1 MGIANRTSRSAQNGV
16 QNWPKL
22 CYFFNRGGS
31 MTTENIINAAVPI
44 AVFIMMF
51 ALGTGLTFND
61 FRRALERPKALLLG
75 LSTQIVAVPIM
86 GVLFVSMQTLDA
98 EIALGIVILAL
109 CPGGAMSNVL
119 TRIAGGDV
127 ALSVSLTALT
137 NLLSV
142 ATLPI
147 LTLLAV
153 SYFLGNDVDRVDI
166 QEVTKR
172 VILVVTIPVVL
183 GTLLRHF
190 APVVILRQEK
200 RIFRLSLAV
209 FILIIGWAMVESSE
223 TLFAGLFLLGWQLTF
238 LIVLLTGLGFL
249 VGTLFGT
256 SSSQRT
262 TLALETGVQNSGLGL
277 AAAAMLSVDPASF
290 PVSAVPS
297 VVYSALIYAFL
308 FPVVLW
314 LSHRK
319 RRACISEETG

>member
-1 MGIANRTSRSAQNGV
+1 
-16 QNWPKL
+16 
-22 CYFFNRGGS
+22 
-31 MTTENIINAAVPI
+31 MTTETIINTAVPI

-61 FRRALERPKALLLG
+61 FSRALERPKALLIG

-86 GVLFVSMQTLDA
+86 GVLFVSIQTLDA

-127 ALSVSLTALT
+127 ALSVSLTAVT

-147 LTLLAV
+147 LTLLAA
-153 SYFLGNDVDRVDI
+153 SHFLGNVVDRVDI

-172 VILVVTIPVVL
+172 VVFVVTIPVVL

-190 APVVILRQEK
+190 APGVILRQEK
-200 RIFRLSLAV
+200 RIFSLSLAV

-223 TLFAGLFLLGWQLTF
+223 ILFAGLFLLGWQLTF

-249 VGTLFGT
+249 AGTLFGT

-290 PVSAVPS
+290 PVSAVPA
-297 VVYSALIYAFL
+297 VVYSALIYTFL

-319 RRACISEETG
+319 RVSVVR